1 MRTIFG
7 VGVGL
12 LIITVVIPLLFSLF
26 GITGLKMPF
35 MLYMTLNDSVG
46 VLFRKISFFIP
57 LNYLLMCLF
66 IVFLAKHI
74 HTLLN
79 IINYIIDRVT
89 GN

>member
-7 VGVGL
+7 VAVGL
-12 LIITVVIPLLFSLF
+12 LIITVVIPFLFSVF
-26 GITGLKMPF
+26 DITGLKMPF
-35 MLYMTLNDSVG
+35 MLYITLNDSVG
-46 VLFRKISFFIP
+46 VFLRKIAFFVP

-66 IVFLAKHI
+66 LIFMAKHV